1 MNRNMPVILLN
12 AAAVA
17 TKKKKMLAWGVYKNR
32 CYGPL
37 VKSEEEDEDE
47 RQCWENNHVAA
58 SCGLM
63 EKESAP
69 AQSQADELPLVGMIK
84 AELFGPRLG

>member
-47 RQCWENNHVAA
+47 RQC
-58 SCGLM
+58 
-63 EKESAP
+63 
-69 AQSQADELPLVGMIK
+69 
-84 AELFGPRLG
+84 